1 MKRERAISLG
11 LALLMAFG
19 VCSGAAAGQY
29 TGYQPGNTTGY
40 AFEDGEGNVRD
51 YGHIMENFL
60 WDEPFDVNDDPIPA
74 EHLANAEE
82 YRTAARDMQFE
93 LRTKVNQWKN
103 SGKADTVPASYRGE
117 DNTYTIR
124 SGVYRF
130 VDVVPIQ
137 MTDVKNFHIVAEPD
151 TFIYLET
158 NRKSVSF
165 ENRVVVLKNC
175 ANVSITGDEDTLLV
189 TDCIPFNSTQGV
201 ISDVDATKGA
211 RVQFTWSIQKGYV
224 GYDGDLLAW
233 IGGKQERN
241 YKMFKPDGTAMPN
254 SMINTRSITHLGGN
268 QYRVEVDS
276 STYNE
281 YLYNGAS
288 LLTDAEYGMFAEGNY
303 MALRFDLGSGL
314 SFDNSGN
321 ITIGNFAYYGGD
333 FFIGEYKS
341 TASNFFINC
350 RGARREGSGRLM
362 GVAGS
367 QQTYLSG
374 APYYKNCEFGYTWDD
389 LINVCDWGIVTYRQE
404 SPREVI
410 IFPKG
415 NEGFKTFEG
424 AEGKLV
430 EFFDFDSMEKTDE
443 GRIVSVE
450 KLYDPSLTKAFTE
463 AMSDKNY
470 VPITGTL
477 VRVTFDRDMDVGLA
491 NIVKVEDRHPTDA
504 IFEGCYMHDGTC
516 RLLLNG
522 TSRIRIKDCIIERTA
537 LTAISLEMST
547 YWLEGATSNDILIED
562 SLIIDGRRG
571 MYGMGSNQSYTAA
584 IVISTEAS
592 SDAPMSYAH
601 ERIEI
606 RGNTIV
612 DADGA
617 AILVGRSRDVYI
629 HDNLFINSAAG
640 RYAAKTGRAMGR
652 NYYGEDSASSVYLH
666 SVKNAVVENNI
677 TKDSPALDENTA
689 YRIGKKTL
697 AADNIDEANIVMT
710 HNIVNGQ
717 PAAEIIRG
725 IRPQPFTVQ
734 EAVPYMLEEVSMTP
748 DISD

>member
-1 MKRERAISLG
+1 MKGRKAICFVMALC
-11 LALLMAFG
+11 LAVGMCVA
-19 VCSGAAAGQY
+19 SADGQN
-29 TGYQPGNTTGY
+29 GFIPPGNTTGGY
-40 AFEDGEGNVRD
+40 VFEDGEGNVRS
-51 YGHIMENFL
+51 YEHIIENFL
-60 WDEPFDVNDDPIPA
+60 WDEPFDVNDAPIPA
-74 EHLANAEE
+74 EHLKNAEE
-82 YRTAARDMQFE
+82 YQAAARAMQLE
-93 LRTKVNQWKN
+93 LRTKVNLWKL

-117 DNTYTIR
+117 DNTYTIK

-137 MTDVKNFHIVAEPD
+137 LTDVKNFHIIAEPD
-151 TFIYLET
+151 TYIYMET
-158 NRKSVSF
+158 NRKTVKF
-165 ENRVVVLKNC
+165 ENRAVVLKNC
-175 ANVSITGDEDTLLV
+175 ENVSITGDQDTLLV

-201 ISDVDATKGA
+201 ISDVDASSKN
-211 RVQFTWSIQKGYV
+211 RVKFTWSIQEGYV
-224 GYDGDLLAW
+224 GYDGDLLSW
-233 IGGKQERN
+233 IGGNQQRN

-281 YLYNGAS
+281 YTYNGAS

-303 MALRFDLGSGL
+303 MAIRFDLGSGL
-314 SFDNSGN
+314 SFDYSGN
-321 ITIGNFAYYGGD
+321 ITIENFAYYGGD
-333 FFIGEYKS
+333 FFISEYKS
-341 TASNFFINC
+341 IASNFFINC

-410 IFPKG
+410 IYPKG
-415 NEGFKTFEG
+415 NEGYKTFDD
-424 AEGKLV
+424 AEGLLV

-443 GRIVSVE
+443 GRIVAVE
-450 KLYDPSLTKAFTE
+450 RVYDPNLNKAFDA
-463 AMSDKNY
+463 AMAGRNF

-477 VRVTFDRDMDVGLA
+477 VRVTFDKDMNVGLA

-522 TSRIRIKDCIIERTA
+522 TSRIRIKDCVIERTA

-571 MYGMGSNQSYTAA
+571 MYGMGGGQSYTAA
-584 IVISTEAS
+584 IVISTEA
-592 SDAPMSYAH
+592 DRNAPMSYAH

-612 DADGA
+612 NADGA
-617 AILVGRSRDVYI
+617 AIIVGRSRDVYI

-640 RYAAKTGRAMGR
+640 RYTARGGKAMGAD
-652 NYYGEDSASSVYLH
+652 YYGEDPASSVYLH

-677 TKDSPALDENTA
+677 TKDSPALDESMA
-689 YRIGKKTL
+689 YRISKKTL
-697 AADNIDEANIVMT
+697 AADNIDEANIVIT
-710 HNIVNGQ
+710 NNTINGE
-717 PAAEIIRG
+717 AAVEIIKG
-725 IRPQPFTVQ
+725 VRPKPFTVR
-734 EAVPYMLEEVSMTP
+734 EAEPFML
-748 DISD
+748 DAANAD